1 MRLLGQSHCV
11 VFNAAVSAEKAAACE
26 ANLAPKKKQGWRQ
39 WGDGCWKSSFDGRMT
54 RRPQRA
60 LLAYVRS

>member
-26 ANLAPKKKQGWRQ
+26 ANLAPKKAG
-39 WGDGCWKSSFDGRMT
+39 
-54 RRPQRA
+54 
-60 LLAYVRS
+60 LAPVG